1 MTSFFA
7 ERGELGREEVSS
19 SNSDD
24 WKVLLPG
31 RLDQSLE
38 VELLKDWYAI
48 PAASWLSLLLS
59 FFAELKTDPIE
70 VFGEFPQALF
80 AGRLGDSGTNS
91 LGSLNK
97 DDSYVLFC
105 RGEYA
110 FGSGPRNTVDS
121 NVLFFRGVVARI
133 PAGRN
138 II

>member
-7 ERGELGREEVSS
+7 ERGELGREEGSS

-48 PAASWLSLLLS
+48 PAASWLSLLS
-59 FFAELKTDPIE
+59 FFAELKTVAID
-70 VFGEFPQALF
+70 VFGELPQALF

-91 LGSLNK
+91 LGSLNS

-133 PAGRN
+133 PAEKHN
-138 II
+138 IK